1 MTPDLPDFEKLGRFY
16 LGRRTDTGDVVL
28 YDSRDLTTHA
38 VCVGMTGSGKTGL
51 CTVLLEEAAIDG
63 IPAIAI
69 DPKGDLANLALA
81 FPELRAEDFAPWLDA
96 REAERSGRSRDEHAA
111 ALATRWR
118 EGLAASGQTPDRI
131 ARFKNAV
138 ELRVL
143 TPGSRDG
150 RPISVLGS
158 LSAPSE
164 GDHGDRLAATVGA
177 LLSLLGVDA
186 DPLQSREHILL
197 SHLFDSAWQAG
208 KTLTLVDLV
217 RLVQRPEIDRIGA
230 LDLETFFPARDRSAL
245 AMRLNNLLASPRF
258 SAWLTGEPLD
268 VESLLYDPH
277 GKPRLTILSIA
288 HLDDAERMFF
298 VTLLLGEVI
307 SWMRKQPGS
316 ESLRALLYMDEVF
329 GFFPPVANPP
339 SKPPMLTLLKQA
351 RAFGLG
357 VMLATQNPVDLDYK
371 GLSNCG
377 TWLIGRLRTDRD
389 LERVATGLESAGSR
403 ADPAEIRKMIAG
415 LESRRFLMHDVHEEA
430 DVVLETRWALSYLRG
445 PLTLVEIARL
455 GERKEEE
462 APVPATSGSEI
473 RPALAVPEGF
483 LTPAAPSET
492 PPSYEARFGATVR
505 LHYVHAKSGLDVWF
519 DRWMIT
525 PLGGGIVSLFP
536 GDALPIASAPI
547 EGARFLPLPGSD
559 VAELMKRRAVS
570 AKAEIERT
578 AALTIGYAPAL
589 GEWSKPGETPAAF
602 RARMEILG
610 REARDRELD
619 GLRAKHEK
627 AVERIRTKVDRAESK
642 LAFERAQYESK
653 KVDTTISVGSTV
665 LGVLFGRRGLGGATS
680 AARGAARMAREHDDV
695 QRAERGVKEAQ
706 AELAGIEREVAEGLE
721 SARAVPIQ
729 VEIEEVSI
737 APKKTDLAIENP
749 TLVWAPVA

>member
-1 MTPDLPDFEKLGRFY
+1 MTALPDFEKLGRFY
-16 LGRRTDTGDVVL
+16 LGRRAGAGDLVL

-51 CTVLLEEAAIDG
+51 CAVLLEEAAIDG

-81 FPELRAEDFAPWLDA
+81 FPELRPEDFAPWLDA
-96 REAERSGRSRDEHAA
+96 REAERAGRSRDEHAA
-111 ALATRWR
+111 ALAARWR
-118 EGLAASGQTPDRI
+118 EGLAGSGQSAERI
-131 ARFKNAV
+131 ARFKDAV

-143 TPGSRDG
+143 TPGSREG
-150 RPISVLGS
+150 RPVSVLGS
-158 LSAPSE
+158 LSAPSV
-164 GDHGDRLAATVGA
+164 GDHGDRLAATAGA
-177 LLSLLGVDA
+177 LLSLVGIDA

-197 SHLFDSAWQAG
+197 SHLFDAAWQAG
-208 KTLTLVDLV
+208 KSLTLVDLV

-230 LDLETFFPARDRSAL
+230 LDLESFFPARDRAAL
-245 AMRLNNLLASPRF
+245 AMRLNNLVASPRF
-258 SAWLTGEPLD
+258 SAWLTGEPLEI
-268 VESLLYDPH
+268 ESLLYDPH

-298 VTLLLGEVI
+298 VTLLLGEVL

-316 ESLRALLYMDEVF
+316 ESLRAILYMDEVF

-339 SKPPMLTLLKQA
+339 SKAPMLTLLKQA

-357 VMLATQNPVDLDYK
+357 VVLATQNPVDLDYK

-377 TWLIGRLRTDRD
+377 TWLVGRLRTDRD
-389 LERVATGLESAGSR
+389 LDRVATGLESAGSR
-403 ADPAEIRKMIAG
+403 TDPAELRKTIAG
-415 LESRRFLMHDVHEEA
+415 LETRRFLMHDVHEEA

-455 GERKEEE
+455 GERKEETA
-462 APVPATSGSEI
+462 APVAGGAEI
-473 RPALAVPEGF
+473 RPALSVPEGF
-483 LTPAAPSET
+483 LTPAAPSEA
-492 PPSYEARFGATVR
+492 PPSYEPRFGATVR

-519 DRWMIT
+519 DRWLLA
-525 PLGGGIVSLFP
+525 PLSGGILSLFP
-536 GDALPIASAPI
+536 GHALPIAHAPI
-547 EGARFLPLPGSD
+547 EGARFLPLPGGD
-559 VAELMKRRAVS
+559 VADLLKKRAASV
-570 AKAEIERT
+570 KNEIERT
-578 AALTIGYAPAL
+578 AALAIGYAPAL

-610 REARDRELD
+610 REKRDRELD
-619 GLRAKHEK
+619 ALRAKHEK
-627 AVERIRTKVDRAESK
+627 AIERIRSKVERAESK
-642 LAFERAQYESK
+642 LASERAQYESK

-665 LGVLFGRRGLGGATS
+665 LGVLFGRRGLGGATT
-680 AARGAARMAREHDDV
+680 AARGAARIAREHDDV

-706 AELAGIEREVAEGLE
+706 AELAEIEREVEQGLE
-721 SARAVPIQ
+721 AARAVPIQ
-729 VEIEEVSI
+729 VEIEEVAV
-737 APKKTDLAIENP
+737 APKRADLAIENA